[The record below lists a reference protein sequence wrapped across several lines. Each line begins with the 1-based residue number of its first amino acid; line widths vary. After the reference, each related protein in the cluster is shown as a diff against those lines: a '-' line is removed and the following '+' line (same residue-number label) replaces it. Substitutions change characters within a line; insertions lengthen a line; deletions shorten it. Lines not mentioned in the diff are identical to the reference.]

1 MSLLSNDIIMTSA
14 KFPPSHQMWA
24 ARIALLVHL
33 RMFKEAELE
42 MTAFGELENPDLYY
56 QYHRQ
61 SYPGKT
67 GLTGFLNWFIFLCVT
82 HKGT

>member
-1 MSLLSNDIIMTSA
+1 MPLLPNDIIMTSA
-14 KFPPSHQMWA
+14 ESPLSLSHQMWA

-42 MTAFGELENPDLYY
+42 TMAFGALDNPDLYY

-67 GLTGFLNWFIFLCVT
+67 GVTGLLNWCVLLCVA
-82 HKGT
+82 